1 MNFVVSSYQIGSAF
15 YDIEILIALP
25 HRKRCVRSREF
36 MAEDLGEEDVVGL
49 VSGFEAV
56 AADGSVGAA
65 EVAGFQ
71 GWSREPKA
79 AETYLGS
86 CGG

>member
-1 MNFVVSSYQIGSAF
+1 
-15 YDIEILIALP
+15 
-25 HRKRCVRSREF
+25 
-36 MAEDLGEEDVVGL
+36 MAEDLGQEDVVGH
-49 VSGFEAV
+49 VFGFEAV

-65 EVAGFQ
+65 QVVGFQ